1 MFTVDLKLHPLLLR
15 IYVSGFSHSIAGHR
29 DFCRD
34 TETAGYLMIFFLHWL
49 MYQYDKITKQKKP
62 ETAPLY
68 ALISQYKLGTFSF
81 FLSGVF
87 VDKSSHSD
95 RHRPSRS
102 STSTSSGTKK
112 DGEAGKEGD
121 KKPDDKD
128 KKPSSERSKVCF
140 SGVLFVTSRWGMLTL
155 ELSCHLFELP
165 YDAHMLLKLLDSSGE
180 PALHYSV
187 NSSDWLKP
195 GDNEKKTK
203 LAYMPY
209 CVVRN
214 YL

>member
-1 MFTVDLKLHPLLLR
+1 
-15 IYVSGFSHSIAGHR
+15 
-29 DFCRD
+29 
-34 TETAGYLMIFFLHWL
+34 

-121 KKPDDKD
+121 RKPDDKD

-140 SGVLFVTSRWGMLTL
+140 SGVLFVTSQWGMLQL
-155 ELSCHLFELP
+155 E
-165 YDAHMLLKLLDSSGE
+165 
-180 PALHYSV
+180 
-187 NSSDWLKP
+187 
-195 GDNEKKTK
+195 
-203 LAYMPY
+203 
-209 CVVRN
+209 
-214 YL
+214 